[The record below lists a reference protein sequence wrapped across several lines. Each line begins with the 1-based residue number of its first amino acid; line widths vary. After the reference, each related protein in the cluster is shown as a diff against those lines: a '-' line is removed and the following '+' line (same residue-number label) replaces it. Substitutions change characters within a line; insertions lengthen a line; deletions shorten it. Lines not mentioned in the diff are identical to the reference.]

1 MSVKNIS
8 SSHAAEVLRQYPE
21 VKRRLRDRENF
32 WRSQAG
38 NSGES
43 LGVQVDQRE
52 AEQERILGWMDG
64 DPEVQRDREFVSR
77 VEDALD
83 ILEKDQLDVLTLSH
97 VDGVT
102 PTEVAQAMGIA
113 MVTYW
118 KKQRS
123 ALESVAQELFG
134 VFS

>member
-1 MSVKNIS
+1 MTVRSAS
-8 SSHAAEVLRQYPE
+8 TAHAAEILRRYPE
-21 VKRRLRDRENF
+21 VKQRLRERERY

-38 NSGES
+38 NTGES

-77 VEDALD
+77 VEGALD
-83 ILEKDQLDVLTLSH
+83 ILERDQADALTLSH
-97 VDGVT
+97 VDGVA
-102 PTEVAQAMGIA
+102 PEEVAKTMGMA
-113 MVTYW
+113 LATYW
-118 KKQRS
+118 KRQRS
-123 ALESVAQELFG
+123 ALETVAQELFG